1 MVNYVVI
8 RKNGESSESIVNTT
22 YGICACSFNGGV
34 LEIKNC
40 VYDISNDVT
49 WLKSFADMLNQY
61 DVDPIHLGDIIEDEL
76 YSTKT

>member
-22 YGICACSFNGGV
+22 YGICACSLNGGL

-49 WLKSFADMLNQY
+49 WLKAFADKLNQY

-76 YSTKT
+76 YSTRT

>member
-8 RKNGESSESIVNTT
+8 RKNGENSESIVNTT

-49 WLKSFADMLNQY
+49 TLTLF
-61 DVDPIHLGDIIEDEL
+61 I
-76 YSTKT
+76 